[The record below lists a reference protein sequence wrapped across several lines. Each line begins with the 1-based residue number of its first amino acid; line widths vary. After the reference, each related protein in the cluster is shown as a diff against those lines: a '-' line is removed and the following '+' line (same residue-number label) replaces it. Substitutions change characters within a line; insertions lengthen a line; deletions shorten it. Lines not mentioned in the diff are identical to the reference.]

1 MSSSPIIVALDFPNE
16 KEALELVAQLEPG
29 RCRLKVGKELFT
41 RSGPELVKNLVKQNF
56 DVFLDLKFHDIPNT
70 VARACQAGADLGV
83 WMINVHAMG
92 GRKML
97 EAAREALPANDNNP
111 KLIAVTV
118 LTSMG
123 AEDLNE
129 IGLTNSPAEQVK
141 HLATLTNNCGLDG
154 VVCSP
159 QEISLLREDLDT
171 SFELVTP
178 GIRPQWSV
186 TGDQKRIMTPAQAMQ
201 AGSNYLVIGRPI
213 TQAEEP
219 MQALE
224 KIEKELG
231 M

>member
-16 KEALELVAQLEPG
+16 KEALALVDQLEPG

-41 RSGPELVKNLVKQNF
+41 RSGPDFVRKLVKKDF

-97 EAAREALPANDNNP
+97 EAAREALPSSNT

-123 AEDLNE
+123 VEDLKE
-129 IGLTNSPAEQVK
+129 IGLSNTPAQQVK
-141 HLATLTNNCGLDG
+141 QLATLTHDCGLDG

-159 QEISLLREDLDT
+159 QEITLLREDLDN
-171 SFELVTP
+171 SFELITP
-178 GIRPQWSV
+178 GIRPEWSV
-186 TGDQKRIMTPAQAMQ
+186 TGDQKRIMTPAQAVQ

-213 TQAEEP
+213 TQAEQP

-224 KIEKELG
+224 KIEKELKL
-231 M
+231 